1 MARSTSA
8 VAAISLGVLSK
19 VCPRKAIAME
29 VCIAGVVLRSHST
42 QPVQLFPQVALG
54 CKGRRHLSEE
64 PENEIAGRA
73 N

>member
-29 VCIAGVVLRSHST
+29 VCIAGVVTGAVTAIVGIILAGSATTSSCDEGYIAPVTLRIT
-42 QPVQLFPQVALG
+42 V
-54 CKGRRHLSEE
+54 R
-64 PENEIAGRA
+64 
-73 N
+73 